1 MIEYLDEFY
10 ERVRSGELILAD
22 CSEQITRN
30 KDCCLEAIKYNS
42 SNFLFVDKGLKQD
55 KDCCL
60 EAIKHNHLNFRF
72 VDKGLKQDD
81 KFIILALKVNPN
93 VANELDTTTLNRIL
107 KKVIVRLNN
116 VEKDV
121 EKYKKHEE
129 YRREQDNEE
138 INRRFSKIVDE
149 YGYDNPK
156 EY

>member
-42 SNFLFVDKGLKQD
+42 SNFCFVDKGFKQND
-55 KDCCL
+55 
-60 EAIKHNHLNFRF
+60 A
-72 VDKGLKQDD
+72 
-81 KFIILALKVNPN
+81 FIISALKVNPH

-116 VEKDV
+116 AEKDV
-121 EKYKKHEE
+121 KKYKRIEE
-129 YRREQDNEE
+129 IRIERDREKTRRE
-138 INRRFSKIVDE
+138 FSKIVDE

-156 EY
+156 DY